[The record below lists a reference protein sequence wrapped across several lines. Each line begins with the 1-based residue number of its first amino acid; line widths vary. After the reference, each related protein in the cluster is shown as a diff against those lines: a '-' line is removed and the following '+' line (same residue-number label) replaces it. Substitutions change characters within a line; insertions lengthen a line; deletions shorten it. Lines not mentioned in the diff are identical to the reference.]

1 LDKYERMEESQ
12 LNRTT
17 EFVLALI
24 GGIFGL
30 LLSLSYL
37 LFGGVGLVSGMQ
49 EAQQGGMVIT
59 VAGLLLLIGSIAS
72 MILSAP
78 SQIRKHHKWS
88 GGVTL
93 ATGIF
98 GFFVAFIIWL
108 IPGVLLI
115 ISGALSLR
123 NPKPDGQSGSEG

>member
-1 LDKYERMEESQ
+1 MEESG

-30 LLSLSYL
+30 LLSLSYV
-37 LFGGVGLVSGMQ
+37 LFGGVGLVSGVE

-59 VAGLLLLIGSIAS
+59 VAGILLLIGTVAS
-72 MILSAP
+72 MILSKP
-78 SQIRKHHKWS
+78 SQIQKHHKWS

-93 ATGIF
+93 ATGIL
-98 GFFVAFIIWL
+98 GFFVAFFLWL

-123 NPKPDGQSGSEG
+123 SPKQDGKSGTEG

>member
-1 LDKYERMEESQ
+1 MEESW

-24 GGIFGL
+24 GGIFGM
-30 LLSLSYL
+30 LLSLSYVL
-37 LFGGVGLVSGMQ
+37 VGGVGLFSGVE
-49 EAQQGGMVIT
+49 EAQQGGIVIT
-59 VAGLLLLIGSIAS
+59 VAGILLLIGSIAS
-72 MILSAP
+72 MVLSAP

-93 ATGIF
+93 ATGIL
-98 GFFVAFIIWL
+98 GFFVTFILWL

-123 NPKPDGQSGSEG
+123 SPKTDGQSDTEV

>member
-1 LDKYERMEESQ
+1 M
-12 LNRTT
+12 NRTT

-30 LLSLSYL
+30 LLSLSYVL
-37 LFGGVGLVSGMQ
+37 VGGVGLVSGVE
-49 EAQQGGMVIT
+49 EAQQGGIVIT
-59 VAGLLLLIGSIAS
+59 VAGILLLIGSVAS

-93 ATGIF
+93 ATGIL
-98 GFFVAFIIWL
+98 GFFVTFILWL

-123 NPKPDGQSGSEG
+123 SPKTDSQSRTEV

>member
-1 LDKYERMEESQ
+1 M
-12 LNRTT
+12 NRTT

-37 LFGGVGLVSGMQ
+37 LFGGVGLVSGMP
-49 EAQQGGMVIT
+49 QQGGMVIT

>member
-1 LDKYERMEESQ
+1 MEESR

-17 EFVLALI
+17 EFVLAVI

-30 LLSLSYL
+30 LLSLSFL
-37 LFGGVGLVSGMQ
+37 LFGGIGLVSGVA
-49 EAQQGGMVIT
+49 EAQQGGMVMT
-59 VAGLLLLIGSIAS
+59 VAGIPLLIGSVAS

-93 ATGIF
+93 ATGIL
-98 GFFVAFIIWL
+98 GFFIAFILWL

-123 NPKPDGQSGSEG
+123 SPKTDGQNDPEV

>member
-1 LDKYERMEESQ
+1 MEESR

-30 LLSLSYL
+30 LLSLSYV
-37 LFGGVGLVSGMQ
+37 LFGGVGLVSGVE

-59 VAGLLLLIGSIAS
+59 VAGILLLIGSIAS

-93 ATGIF
+93 ATGIL
-98 GFFVAFIIWL
+98 GFFVAFILWL

-115 ISGALSLR
+115 LSGALSLR
-123 NPKPDGQSGSEG
+123 IPKTDRQNHTEV

>member
-1 LDKYERMEESQ
+1 M
-12 LNRTT
+12 NRTT

-30 LLSLSYL
+30 LLSLSYV
-37 LFGGVGLVSGMQ
+37 LFGGVGLVSGVE

-59 VAGLLLLIGSIAS
+59 VAGILLLIGSIAS

-93 ATGIF
+93 ATGIL
-98 GFFVAFIIWL
+98 GFFVAFILWL

-115 ISGALSLR
+115 LSGALSLR
-123 NPKPDGQSGSEG
+123 IPKTDRQNHTEV

>member
-1 LDKYERMEESQ
+1 M
-12 LNRTT
+12 NRTT

-24 GGIFGL
+24 GGIFGM
-30 LLSLSYL
+30 LLSLSYVL
-37 LFGGVGLVSGMQ
+37 VGGVGLFSGVE
-49 EAQQGGMVIT
+49 EAQQGGIVIT
-59 VAGLLLLIGSIAS
+59 VAGILLLIGSIAS
-72 MILSAP
+72 MVLSAP

-93 ATGIF
+93 ATGIL
-98 GFFVAFIIWL
+98 GFFVTFILWL

-123 NPKPDGQSGSEG
+123 SPKTDGQSDTEV

>member
-1 LDKYERMEESQ
+1 MEESW

-24 GGIFGL
+24 GGIFGM
-30 LLSLSYL
+30 LLSLSYVL
-37 LFGGVGLVSGMQ
+37 VGGVGLVSGVE
-49 EAQQGGMVIT
+49 EAQQGGIVIT
-59 VAGLLLLIGSIAS
+59 VAGILLLIGSIAS
-72 MILSAP
+72 MVLSAP

-93 ATGIF
+93 ATGIL
-98 GFFVAFIIWL
+98 GFFVTFILWL

-123 NPKPDGQSGSEG
+123 SPKTDGQSDTEV